1 MEDEGFLLEIQRLS
15 FEMDKVIEKYG
26 VRDRVMQLMVI
37 GLMDEDI
44 MGNTRLKAIY
54 SYNIES
60 DDELASMITFVGSTW
75 DNNENKY
82 SEDDEPDLD
91 DLLDGLGIDLED
103 KYNGRTY

>member
-15 FEMDKVIEKYG
+15 YEMDKVIDKYG

-54 SYNIES
+54 SYHLES
-60 DDELASMITFVGSTW
+60 DEELASVITFVGSTW
-75 DNNENKY
+75 DESKNNYN
-82 SEDDEPDLD
+82 EDDEPDLD

-103 KYNGRTY
+103 

>member
-75 DNNENKY
+75 DNNENEY
-82 SEDDEPDLD
+82 NEDDEPDLG

-103 KYNGRTY
+103 

>member
-60 DDELASMITFVGSTW
+60 DDELASVITFVGSTW

-82 SEDDEPDLD
+82 NKDDEPDLD

-103 KYNGRTY
+103 

>member
-37 GLMDEDI
+37 GLMDEEI

-54 SYNIES
+54 SYQMES

-75 DNNENKY
+75 GNNENKY
-82 SEDDEPDLD
+82 NENDEPDLG
-91 DLLDGLGIDLED
+91 DLLAGLGIDLED
-103 KYNGRTY
+103 

>member
-26 VRDRVMQLMVI
+26 VRDRVMQLMVV

-60 DDELASMITFVGSTW
+60 DEELASVITFVGSTW

-82 SEDDEPDLD
+82 NEDDEPDLN

-103 KYNGRTY
+103 

>member
-60 DDELASMITFVGSTW
+60 DDELASVITFVGSTW

-103 KYNGRTY
+103 

>member
-60 DDELASMITFVGSTW
+60 DEELASVITFVGSTW

-82 SEDDEPDLD
+82 NEDDEPDLD

-103 KYNGRTY
+103 

>member
-60 DDELASMITFVGSTW
+60 DDELASVITFVGSTW

-82 SEDDEPDLD
+82 NEDDEPDLD

-103 KYNGRTY
+103 

>member
-75 DNNENKY
+75 DNNEDEYNKN
-82 SEDDEPDLD
+82 DEPDLN

-103 KYNGRTY
+103 

>member
-54 SYNIES
+54 SYQMES

-82 SEDDEPDLD
+82 NENDEPDLG

-103 KYNGRTY
+103 

>member
-54 SYNIES
+54 SYQIES

-82 SEDDEPDLD
+82 NENDEPDLD

-103 KYNGRTY
+103 

>member
-60 DDELASMITFVGSTW
+60 DDELASVITFVGSTW

-82 SEDDEPDLD
+82 SENDEPDLD

-103 KYNGRTY
+103 

>member
-54 SYNIES
+54 SYQIES

-82 SEDDEPDLD
+82 NENDEPDLG

-103 KYNGRTY
+103 

>member
-75 DNNENKY
+75 DNNENEY
-82 SEDDEPDLD
+82 NENDEPDLG

-103 KYNGRTY
+103 

>member
-54 SYNIES
+54 SYQMES

-75 DNNENKY
+75 DNNENEY
-82 SEDDEPDLD
+82 NENDEPDLG

-103 KYNGRTY
+103 

>member
-37 GLMDEDI
+37 GLRDEEI
-44 MGNTRLKAIY
+44 MGNTSLKAIY

-75 DNNENKY
+75 DNNENEY
-82 SEDDEPDLD
+82 NENDEPDLN

-103 KYNGRTY
+103 

>member
-44 MGNTRLKAIY
+44 MGSTRLKAIY
-54 SYNIES
+54 SYHIES

-82 SEDDEPDLD
+82 NENDEPDLG

-103 KYNGRTY
+103 

>member
-54 SYNIES
+54 SYQMES

-75 DNNENKY
+75 GNNENKY
-82 SEDDEPDLD
+82 NKDDEPDLD

-103 KYNGRTY
+103 

>member
-15 FEMDKVIEKYG
+15 FEMDKVIDKYG

-54 SYNIES
+54 SYQMES

-75 DNNENKY
+75 ENDEDKY
-82 SEDDEPDLD
+82 NEDDEPDLG

-103 KYNGRTY
+103 

>member
-26 VRDRVMQLMVI
+26 VRDRVMHLMVI

-54 SYNIES
+54 SYQMES

-75 DNNENKY
+75 GNNENKY
-82 SEDDEPDLD
+82 NENDEPDLG

-103 KYNGRTY
+103 

>member
-1 MEDEGFLLEIQRLS
+1 
-15 FEMDKVIEKYG
+15 MDKVIEKYG

-60 DDELASMITFVGSTW
+60 DDELASVITFVGSTW

-82 SEDDEPDLD
+82 NGDDEPDLD

-103 KYNGRTY
+103 

>member
-75 DNNENKY
+75 DNNEDEYN
-82 SEDDEPDLD
+82 ENDEPDLG

-103 KYNGRTY
+103 

>member
-60 DDELASMITFVGSTW
+60 DEELASVITFVGSTW

-82 SEDDEPDLD
+82 NEDDEPDLN

-103 KYNGRTY
+103 

>member
-75 DNNENKY
+75 DNNEDEYN
-82 SEDDEPDLD
+82 ENDEPNLD

-103 KYNGRTY
+103 

>member
-15 FEMDKVIEKYG
+15 FEIDKVIEKYG

-60 DDELASMITFVGSTW
+60 DDELASVITFVGSTW

-82 SEDDEPDLD
+82 SEYDEPDLD

-103 KYNGRTY
+103 

>member
-26 VRDRVMQLMVI
+26 VRDRVMQLMVV

-60 DDELASMITFVGSTW
+60 DEELASVITFVGSTW

-82 SEDDEPDLD
+82 SENDEPDLD

-103 KYNGRTY
+103 

>member
-82 SEDDEPDLD
+82 NENDEPDLD

-103 KYNGRTY
+103 

>member
-75 DNNENKY
+75 DNNENEY
-82 SEDDEPDLD
+82 NENDEPDLD

-103 KYNGRTY
+103 

>member
-15 FEMDKVIEKYG
+15 FEMDKVIDKYG

-54 SYNIES
+54 SYQMES

-75 DNNENKY
+75 DNDEDKY
-82 SEDDEPDLD
+82 NEDDEPDLG

-103 KYNGRTY
+103 

>member
-37 GLMDEDI
+37 GLMDDDI

-54 SYNIES
+54 SYQIES

-75 DNNENKY
+75 DSDENKY
-82 SEDDEPDLD
+82 NEDDEPDLD

-103 KYNGRTY
+103 

>member
-15 FEMDKVIEKYG
+15 FEMEKVIEKYG

-60 DDELASMITFVGSTW
+60 DDELASVITFVGSTW

-82 SEDDEPDLD
+82 NEDDEPDLD

-103 KYNGRTY
+103 